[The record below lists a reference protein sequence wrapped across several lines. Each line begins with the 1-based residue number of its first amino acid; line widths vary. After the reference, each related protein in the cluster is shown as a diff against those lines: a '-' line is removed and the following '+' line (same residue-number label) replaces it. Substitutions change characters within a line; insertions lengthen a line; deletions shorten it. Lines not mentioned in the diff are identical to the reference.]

1 MTNDIQRFG
10 KLLKAQKLVKM
21 RDEANLENSRGLRQ
35 SLDEEDHF
43 LMSLMEHGSQADFF
57 DPTLLSRRLERNARH
72 EAVLDHEIANQT
84 QTLLQSSRRCDVIDE
99 KLQRAKDIEQRK
111 DMAAMLEEYVAAK
124 IIKDTS
130 LA

>member
-1 MTNDIQRFG
+1 MTNDIQRLG

-35 SLDEEDHF
+35 SLD
-43 LMSLMEHGSQADFF
+43 
-57 DPTLLSRRLERNARH
+57 
-72 EAVLDHEIANQT
+72 
-84 QTLLQSSRRCDVIDE
+84 SSRRCDVIDE
-99 KLQRAKDIEQRK
+99 KLQQAKDIEQRK